1 MDVISHLHSTV
12 RFPVKDR
19 SFSLGVDP
27 RNLKK
32 LLFKKYRSRTLGAL
46 EEFLRKEL
54 PSLQEDS
61 EFVIPI
67 HVQLPRAERTVRM
80 SVTVWRDKG
89 ESDHPINVGGSYAS
103 YKPDLVSLVRKA
115 LKDKL
120 PKLRRSE
127 ADRRILMLE
136 IVTLDRDSRVHE
148 TVCKLAAEFSD
159 FLAVDGRNFFDQM
172 AVFRSFGPGI
182 PTSMNCQLWSLLWN
196 LDFPTISNRGSPTIS
211 NGGSSNS
218 VGSSLSGIV
227 KKQRQGLSG
236 LRPCVTRT

>member
-1 MDVISHLHSTV
+1 LMTQRTQSVICPQPTRTREDDKTVEIFLHAYRDGQFTHHVNWLAQNQTNVEVIATAEDGTKIAIGHTRLFEFPIGRQGGSPDDDTLVVDVISYLHSTV

-19 SFSLGVDP
+19 FFSLGVDP

-32 LLFKKYRSRTLGAL
+32 LLSKRYRSRTLGAL
-46 EEFLRKEL
+46 EEWARKVL

-67 HVQLPRAERTVRM
+67 HVQLPLAERTVRM
-80 SVTVWRDKG
+80 SVRVWGDKG
-89 ESDHPINVGGSYAS
+89 ESDYPINVGGFYAS

-136 IVTLDRDSRVHE
+136 IVTLDRDSR
-148 TVCKLAAEFSD
+148 F
-159 FLAVDGRNFFDQM
+159 
-172 AVFRSFGPGI
+172 
-182 PTSMNCQLWSLLWN
+182 
-196 LDFPTISNRGSPTIS
+196 
-211 NGGSSNS
+211 
-218 VGSSLSGIV
+218 
-227 KKQRQGLSG
+227 
-236 LRPCVTRT
+236 